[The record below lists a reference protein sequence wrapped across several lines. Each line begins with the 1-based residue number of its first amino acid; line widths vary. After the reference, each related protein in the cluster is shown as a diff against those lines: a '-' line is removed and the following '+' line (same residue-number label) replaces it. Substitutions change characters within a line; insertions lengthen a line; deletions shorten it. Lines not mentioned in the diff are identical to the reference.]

1 MAGAELP
8 IVYWDTAAILS
19 SLFRDRHSDLAFEW
33 ARANGVHLMSSLAYA
48 EAWAVMGRLR
58 RERILADI
66 LIEAASEALHQG
78 PWRRL
83 HSEPDWKLVRSL
95 AGKWPL
101 RGADLWHLA
110 TARSLKAELTD
121 LVLLTFDA
129 RLQEAAAGE
138 GLVPRAQMIRRPHKD
153 R

>member
-1 MAGAELP
+1 
-8 IVYWDTAAILS
+8 
-19 SLFRDRHSDLAFEW
+19 
-33 ARANGVHLMSSLAYA
+33 MSSLAYA

-66 LIEAASEALHQG
+66 LIEAASEALHQE

-83 HSEPDWKLVRSL
+83 HSGPDWKLVRSL
-95 AGKWPL
+95 AEKWRL

-138 GLVPRAQMIRRPHKD
+138 GLVPRAQMIRRPHRD